1 MELKFQH
8 LTRQLDL
15 IPVEKLGQEVT
26 IIGAGAIG
34 SFLGLALAKMGL
46 TRLTVF
52 DHDAVSI
59 ENMSNQFFRFQDI
72 GSNKAAAL
80 QALVHSFTGVE
91 IKSNPIK
98 FEPKHAASLTGI
110 VVVAVDSME
119 ARRMIY
125 EAIKATGFQV
135 ELIIDPRMSAEFYQ
149 QYSVKPFD
157 AKDKAMYEKVLQ
169 PDSESV
175 QERCTAKSTVYT
187 ATLAAGIVTKTVKHW
202 MLEQPYPR
210 TISWNI
216 AAVSDAMSAYPGN
229 ATAHGTC

>member
-46 TRLTVF
+46 SRITVF
-52 DHDAVSI
+52 DHDEVSI
-59 ENMSNQFFRFQDI
+59 ENMSNQFFPFRDI
-72 GSNKAAAL
+72 GNNKAFAL
-80 QALVHSFTGVE
+80 KGLIQDFTETVVTAY
-91 IKSNPIK
+91 PLK
-98 FEPKHAASLTGI
+98 FEPKHAMQLKGI

-125 EAIKATGFQV
+125 ESIKATGFQV

-157 AKDKAMYEKVLQ
+157 EKDRAMYEKVLQ